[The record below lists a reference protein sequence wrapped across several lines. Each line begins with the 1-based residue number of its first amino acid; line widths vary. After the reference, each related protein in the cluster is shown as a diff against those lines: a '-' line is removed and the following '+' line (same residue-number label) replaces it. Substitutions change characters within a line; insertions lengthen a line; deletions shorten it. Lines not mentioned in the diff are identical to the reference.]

1 MEFSFFLTDT
11 RRVVCKSQFCF
22 LKEFRRKH
30 SSLPSMNTKNRIKA
44 IRSCFENWT
53 MRCILCPM
61 NTVSLSFFRSSQQFQ
76 CSRQSASAEP
86 QCGFYKKWTCRL
98 FIMFLIWK
106 SWVSQWRE
114 LFLFQCQCHAPESKS
129 KHLQI
134 VKFVWFNCR
143 SGHFLLYGKGS
154 LLSTRMTI
162 NWPCS

>member
-30 SSLPSMNTKNRIKA
+30 SSLPSMNTENRIKA

-76 CSRQSASAEP
+76 CSRQSAYADFTKNELAVSLSCFWFENRGWANEENY
-86 QCGFYKKWTCRL
+86 FYFNANVTRRSQNRSICRL
-98 FIMFLIWK
+98 WSSYDLIAVQVIFFYMEK
-106 SWVSQWRE
+106 D
-114 LFLFQCQCHAPESKS
+114 LCFQR
-129 KHLQI
+129 
-134 VKFVWFNCR
+134 VW
-143 SGHFLLYGKGS
+143 
-154 LLSTRMTI
+154 
-162 NWPCS
+162 P

>member
-1 MEFSFFLTDT
+1 MINKCCLNNEVDLLTLKKKIIFHRCFKWSFLFFLTDT

-30 SSLPSMNTKNRIKA
+30 SSLPPMNTENRIKA

-86 QCGFYKKWTCRL
+86 QCGFYKK
-98 FIMFLIWK
+98 
-106 SWVSQWRE
+106 
-114 LFLFQCQCHAPESKS
+114 
-129 KHLQI
+129 
-134 VKFVWFNCR
+134 
-143 SGHFLLYGKGS
+143 
-154 LLSTRMTI
+154 
-162 NWPCS
+162 

>member
-30 SSLPSMNTKNRIKA
+30 SSLPSMNTENRIKA

-86 QCGFYKKWTCRL
+86 QCGFYKKMNL
-98 FIMFLIWK
+98 PSLYHVFDLK
-106 SWVSQWRE
+106 
-114 LFLFQCQCHAPESKS
+114 
-129 KHLQI
+129 I
-134 VKFVWFNCR
+134 VGEPMKRIISISMPMSRAGVKIEASADCEV
-143 SGHFLLYGKGS
+143 
-154 LLSTRMTI
+154 RMI
-162 NWPCS
+162 

>member
-30 SSLPSMNTKNRIKA
+30 SSLPSMNTENRIKA

-86 QCGFYKKWTCRL
+86 QCGF
-98 FIMFLIWK
+98 
-106 SWVSQWRE
+106 
-114 LFLFQCQCHAPESKS
+114 
-129 KHLQI
+129 LQKMNLPSLYHVFDLKI
-134 VKFVWFNCR
+134 VGEPMKRIISISMPMSRAGVKIEASADCEV
-143 SGHFLLYGKGS
+143 
-154 LLSTRMTI
+154 RMI
-162 NWPCS
+162 